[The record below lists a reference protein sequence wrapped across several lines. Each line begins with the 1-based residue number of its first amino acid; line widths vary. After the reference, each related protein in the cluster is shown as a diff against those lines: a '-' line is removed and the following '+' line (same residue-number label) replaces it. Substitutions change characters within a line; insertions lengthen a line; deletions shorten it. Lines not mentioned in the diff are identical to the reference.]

1 MINNKRIT
9 LSIDPGETTSL
20 AVCGND
26 GKLIHGY
33 EFKMPYSKE
42 PCQRIAIFKREFG
55 NLIDAIFNEHCI
67 NQALL
72 EVPYSIG
79 PSQVAYLYQRSGN
92 AMDLVKLISTA
103 FAIHSVLSE
112 KGCLVMTIPATYWL
126 SNKEKF
132 TFKKYAAMDL
142 IDYKKYPHIKANR
155 DGILDAVLMCKRYNG
170 DVNLQ
175 HRVNCFMTAD
185 FSNKVKK

>member
-1 MINNKRIT
+1 MNNSRVT

-20 AVCGND
+20 AVCNGS
-26 GKLIHGY
+26 GKLLEGY

-42 PCQRIAIFKREFG
+42 PCQRMIAFKREFG
-55 NLIDAIFNEHCI
+55 KLIDQIFQEHCI

-72 EVPYSIG
+72 EVPYSVG

-112 KGCLVMTIPATYWL
+112 KGCLVMTVPATYWL

-142 IDYKKYPHIKANR
+142 IDFKQYPFIKANR
-155 DGILDAVLMCKRYNG
+155 DGILDAVLMCKRFNG
-170 DVNLQ
+170 DANLQ
-175 HRVNCFMTAD
+175 HRVNCFMTVD
-185 FSNKVKK
+185 FSNKKKK